1 MLLKRKGTK
10 TMKRA
15 LTIALVALMLLPIS
29 ALADGS
35 DVVTL
40 TLLPTPTPEPAATPV
55 PTPMPTI
62 ALPDFATLP
71 QCDYDDADAR
81 CLSRAI
87 YSVTPRNPTY
97 ATRIALA
104 EVVQNMVDDGRY
116 KDTIRYTLLMDSEFP
131 SYDPDAYRSEINNEV
146 ADIVMR
152 SWMAAKDG
160 DRQYRL
166 TPATGVRFAFY
177 NEKGAD
183 YIIVYDWDWN
193 VVFDSGDVQHDTP

>member
-1 MLLKRKGTK
+1 
-10 TMKRA
+10 MKRIITILCLMA
-15 LTIALVALMLLPIS
+15 LILP
-29 ALADGS
+29 AVCLAEDEP
-35 DVVTL
+35 VVITL
-40 TLLPTPTPEPAATPV
+40 ELAEPVETPTPSATLEPEHK
-55 PTPMPTI
+55 PTI

-71 QCDYDDADAR
+71 ECDYDDAAAR

-152 SWMAAKDG
+152 SWAAAQGG

-177 NEKGAD
+177 NSAGSD

-193 VVFDSGDVQHDTP
+193 VVFDSGEVQHDTP

>member
-1 MLLKRKGTK
+1 MCRVKIFLL
-10 TMKRA
+10 MVSVA
-15 LTIALVALMLLPIS
+15 VLLVPCVSFASQDEPVVITLE
-29 ALADGS
+29 LAEP
-35 DVVTL
+35 VETA
-40 TLLPTPTPEPAATPV
+40 TPSVTPV
-55 PTPMPTI
+55 PERKPTI

-71 QCDYDDADAR
+71 ECDYDDAAAR

-166 TPATGVRFAFY
+166 TPETGVRFAFY

-193 VVFDSGDVQHDTP
+193 VVFDSVDVQHDTP

>member
-1 MLLKRKGTK
+1 
-10 TMKRA
+10 MKRA

-29 ALADGS
+29 ALAD
-35 DVVTL
+35 DEPVVITL
-40 TLLPTPTPEPAATPV
+40 ELAEPVETATPSATPV
-55 PTPMPTI
+55 PERKQTI

-152 SWMAAKDG
+152 SWAAAQGG

-177 NEKGAD
+177 NSAGSD

-193 VVFDSGDVQHDTP
+193 VVFDSVEVQHDTP